1 MKNIPNQKL
10 NLPEYYN
17 LSNLISLLKEVNEE
31 KIRESLNEYH
41 PSEIASF
48 IQVLNSK
55 ERRKILKILKND
67 FNNQILIELD
77 PIFLEN
83 ISDEIDVNILTKAI
97 NELDSDESALIFRS
111 LSLKKRET
119 ILSRIK
125 KKNRILLEHNLSF
138 PDNSAG
144 KLMQSELVK
153 ISKGFNVGDV
163 IDLIRASKNL
173 PKIFYDVYVVD
184 SKNTFYGS
192 VSLCKI
198 ISSKREVNI
207 LDLLKKNQ
215 ESVDYRLDQEDVAD
229 IFRKRNL
236 TSLAVV
242 DGDKRLLGIINIEN
256 IVDVIDDEAEEDLLK
271 LAGAGKQNFYG
282 ATLKVTKARFTWL
295 FFNLFAAFFASYII
309 KNFENT
315 IANLAVLA
323 ALMPIVASM
332 GGCSGTQSLTTA
344 VRAIA
349 MKQLTWSNSFRSIS
363 REMFIGLLNGLI
375 FSSTAFL
382 VTIFWFDD
390 LTLSLVISFS
400 LFINLIFGSIF
411 GTSIPIILTRLGV
424 DPAIASGTF
433 VTMLTDIFGFFMFL
447 TLATIYLV

>member
-1 MKNIPNQKL
+1 MKNIAKQKPNF
-10 NLPEYYN
+10 PEFFN
-17 LSNLISLLKEVNEE
+17 LSNLTNLLKEDNEE
-31 KIRESLNEYH
+31 KVRKSLNKHH

-48 IQVLNSK
+48 IQVLNSNQRK
-55 ERRKILKILKND
+55 KILKILKKD
-67 FNNQILIELD
+67 FNSRILIEFD
-77 PIFLEN
+77 PIFFEN
-83 ISDEIDVNILTKAI
+83 ISDEIDLNILIKAM

-111 LSLKKRET
+111 LSLKKRE
-119 ILSRIK
+119 IIFSRIK
-125 KKNRILLEHNLSF
+125 KKNRTLLEHNLSL
-138 PDNSAG
+138 PENSAG

-153 ISKGFNVGDV
+153 ISKKFNVGDV
-163 IDLIRASKNL
+163 IDFIRNSNNL

-184 SKNTFYGS
+184 SNNTFCGS

-198 ISSKREVNI
+198 LSSKRDINI

-229 IFRKRNL
+229 IFRKRDL
-236 TSLAVV
+236 TSVAVV
-242 DGDKRLLGIINIEN
+242 DGNNCLLGIINIEN

-271 LAGAGKQNFYG
+271 LAGAGNQSFYG

-295 FFNLFAAFFASYII
+295 FFNLFAAFFASFII

-315 IANLAVLA
+315 IANLAILA
-323 ALMPIVASM
+323 ALMPVVASM

-349 MKQLTWSNSFRSIS
+349 MKQLTWSNSLRSIS
-363 REMFIGLLNGLI
+363 REMFIGLVNGFI

-390 LTLSLVISFS
+390 LKLSLVISLS
-400 LFINLIFGSIF
+400 LFINLIFGSVF
-411 GTSIPIILTRLGV
+411 GTSIPIILTRIGV

-433 VTMLTDIFGFFMFL
+433 LTMLTDIFGFFMFL
-447 TLATIYLV
+447 TLATIYLI